1 MESGE
6 TSAGGRKQCGERR
19 GNSRHTVDDQA
30 SIFLIDIVATVTGRI
45 VNLSSSGCCIRA
57 DQRFPLG
64 IYRRVETEFRL
75 EGMPVRLCGVIQAI
89 HDPHHVGIRFLDVS
103 PRKREQLTALIA
115 EIEEAES
122 KKRPEGASPDEPS
135 PDGPASSGDSRSSI

>member
-1 MESGE
+1 MGPDQ
-6 TSAGGRKQCGERR
+6 TGADRCKGPRERR
-19 GNSRHTVDDQA
+19 ADPRRTVDNRA

-45 VNLSSSGCCIRA
+45 VNLSSGGCCICT

-75 EGMPVRLCGVIQAI
+75 EGLPVRLCGVIQAI

-103 PRKREQLTALIA
+103 PRKREQLTELIG
-115 EIEEAES
+115 EIEAVQSKEPAES
-122 KKRPEGASPDEPS
+122 SSPDDPTKPDQEP
-135 PDGPASSGDSRSSI
+135 PIRRV